1 MMPSAYSWL
10 SAPRTQNIGRNEV
23 HVWRVCLEK
32 GALALGR
39 MYEILSAEER
49 CRARSF
55 YFDED
60 RARYVM
66 ARGYLR
72 VILSRYLD
80 AEPISLRFRQNP
92 YGKPILVGFE
102 NEERLNFGVS
112 HSGSLTLY
120 AITRWRRVGI
130 DVERVREG
138 FSHEEVS
145 ERFFSPTERAMLRS
159 LPVESRTKAF
169 FECWTRK
176 EAYVKGRGEG
186 LTLPLEQFSV
196 SIDPTRSAGLIE
208 NRAHPADVSLWS
220 LAEIDPGA
228 GYAAAVAVEGHN
240 WSIACFDMPGSQ
252 KPDMG
257 ASRALPFPHVD
268 QCIAR

>member
-1 MMPSAYSWL
+1 
-10 SAPRTQNIGRNEV
+10 
-23 HVWRVCLEK
+23 VWRVCLEK

-112 HSGSLTLY
+112 HSGPWN
-120 AITRWRRVGI
+120 REPRRSSSAGP
-130 DVERVREG
+130 ERRRMSRVAVRVLLFHWSNSQFPSIQLDQQG
-138 FSHEEVS
+138 S
-145 ERFFSPTERAMLRS
+145 
-159 LPVESRTKAF
+159 SRTARIPLMSLF
-169 FECWTRK
+169 
-176 EAYVKGRGEG
+176 G
-186 LTLPLEQFSV
+186 LLL
-196 SIDPTRSAGLIE
+196 R
-208 NRAHPADVSLWS
+208 
-220 LAEIDPGA
+220 
-228 GYAAAVAVEGHN
+228 
-240 WSIACFDMPGSQ
+240 
-252 KPDMG
+252 
-257 ASRALPFPHVD
+257 
-268 QCIAR
+268 